1 MNDQAG
7 LMKSAVDDLASL
19 VEGGRK
25 MLFKE
30 ENGTTEP

>member
-1 MNDQAG
+1 
-7 LMKSAVDDLASL
+7 MKSAVDDLASL